1 MKARAPVEMKRF
13 AFSIAAACAVVPF
26 LRCVP
31 DTGVPGC
38 EVYYLA
44 ADGCDDADG
53 RTEATAW
60 RTTAKLNGSLPA
72 GAEARLR
79 RGDVFYGP
87 VRVKGGKSK
96 DRPTVIS
103 AFGVGPDPEISQY
116 KIAVPE
122 TGRWE
127 RVAGNLWSIDLCDP
141 ASTFGNPEKNGN
153 IGFLLVDGAIH
164 GRKLFGD
171 ALPSRQWEFKDDY
184 RKLTVWSRENPALM
198 SKDIRFAPCVSG
210 IRFAKNLAIS
220 HVTVRGTGA
229 HGVSGTGENVTIR
242 DCTFAEIGG
251 SVLTSYP
258 VKNVRY
264 GNGVEC
270 WSDSIDIIVE
280 RCVFRDIY
288 DVAFTMQ
295 GPSPSRSWE
304 NIHMRDCEVTRCTQ
318 AFEIWTTKCRPGIGM
333 KNCSFVRNRC
343 VDTGYCWGYD
353 TRPNK
358 NVAAPLLLYLTETD
372 TCDILVEGNTFVN
385 NRQYLIFNRKGLG
398 HLPDGYRV
406 FGNRIVNRGER
417 PVGNAGGKEQ
427 EVRAA
432 RLEAEIRTG
441 NAFVGDFGR

>member
-1 MKARAPVEMKRF
+1 MKGLVL
-13 AFSIAAACAVVPF
+13 SLAAACAAAPF
-26 LRCVP
+26 WCCVADAGIP
-31 DTGVPGC
+31 QR

-44 ADGCDDADG
+44 AHGCDDADG

-60 RTTAKLNGSLPA
+60 RTTAKLNRSLPA

-79 RGDVFYGP
+79 RGDVFHGP
-87 VRVKGGKSK
+87 IRVKGGKTK
-96 DRPTVIS
+96 DRPTAIT
-103 AFGVGPDPEISQY
+103 AFGEGPDPEISLY
-116 KIAVPE
+116 KTAVPE

-127 RVAGNLWSIDLCDP
+127 RIAENLWRIDLCDP
-141 ASTFGNPEKNGN
+141 ASTSGNPVENGN
-153 IGFLLVDGAIH
+153 IGFLLVDGTIH
-164 GRKLFGD
+164 GRKLFGET
-171 ALPSRQWEFKDDY
+171 LPSRQWEFKDDC
-184 RKLTVWSRENPALM
+184 RKLTVWSRMNPATM
-198 SKDIRFAPCVSG
+198 SKDIRFAPCVNG
-210 IRFAKNLAIS
+210 ICFAKNLSVS
-220 HVTVRGTGA
+220 HVTVRGAGA

-270 WSDSIDIIVE
+270 WSDSVHILVE

-295 GPSPSRSWE
+295 GPSPHRSWE
-304 NIHMRDCEVTRCTQ
+304 NIHMRDCEVVRCTQ
-318 AFEIWTTKCRPGIGM
+318 AFEVWTTKCRPGIGM

-343 VDTGYCWGYD
+343 TDIGYCWGYD
-353 TRPNK
+353 VRPNK
-358 NVAAPLLLYLTETD
+358 NVSAPLLVYSMETD
-372 TCDILVEGNTFVN
+372 SCDIKVESNTFVN

-441 NAFVGDFGR
+441 HAFVGDFGR

>member
-1 MKARAPVEMKRF
+1 MAKMMRLALSV
-13 AFSIAAACAVVPF
+13 AAACAIVPF
-26 LRCVP
+26 LRCVA
-31 DTGVPGC
+31 DEGTSQC

-44 ADGCDDADG
+44 ADGSDDADG

-60 RTTAKLNGSLPA
+60 RTTAKLSSSLPA

-87 VRVKGGKSK
+87 IRVKGGKTK
-96 DRPTVIS
+96 DRPTSIT
-103 AFGVGPDPEISQY
+103 AFGEGPNPEISLY

-127 RVAGNLWSIDLCDP
+127 RVAENLWSIDLCDP
-141 ASTFGNPEKNGN
+141 ANTFGNPQLDGN
-153 IGFLLVDGAIH
+153 IGFLLVDGTIH
-164 GRKLFGD
+164 GEKLFGD

-198 SKDIRFAPCVSG
+198 SKDIRFAPCVHG
-210 IRFAKNLAIS
+210 IRFVKNLAIS
-220 HVTVRGTGA
+220 HLTVRGTGG
-229 HGVSGTGENVTIR
+229 HGVCGTGENVTIR

-251 SVLTSYP
+251 SVLKSYRI
-258 VKNVRY
+258 KNVRY

-270 WSDSIDIIVE
+270 WSDSINILVE

-295 GPSPSRSWE
+295 GPSPRRSWE
-304 NIHMRDCEVTRCTQ
+304 NIHMRDCEVSRCTQ
-318 AFEIWTTKCRPGIGM
+318 AFEIWTQKCRPGIGM

-358 NVAAPLLLYLTETD
+358 NVSAPLLLYLTETD
-372 TCDILVEGNTFVN
+372 VCDILVEGNTFNN
-385 NRQYLIFNRKGLG
+385 NRQYLIFKHRGLG

-406 FGNRIVNRGER
+406 TGNRIVNRGEK
-417 PVGNAGGKEQ
+417 PVGNTGGKDQKE
-427 EVRAA
+427 RAA
-432 RLEAEIRTG
+432 KLEAEIRA
-441 NAFVGDFGR
+441 NNVFADSFQ